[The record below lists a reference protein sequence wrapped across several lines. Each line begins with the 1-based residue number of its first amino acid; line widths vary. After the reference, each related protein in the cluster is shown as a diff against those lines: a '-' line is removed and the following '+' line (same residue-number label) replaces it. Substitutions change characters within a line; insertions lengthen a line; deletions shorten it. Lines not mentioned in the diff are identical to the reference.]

1 MDVSR
6 KGIVVSVGFI
16 LAAVFL
22 LYDSYTTKEVYLNEG
37 ALYPMTYPR
46 ILLGIWIVLSGLH
59 VFARRVAVD
68 IPSLLK
74 ALPTILLITAV
85 LVGFTILLPLLGFP
99 VASFLLLCAVFLIL
113 HYRYPI
119 RLTLIARRGILLPL
133 VHLPKA
139 DRPPA
144 SLRDVALFLISA
156 FPTPKR
162 REDAQWLILFS
173 PPFRCPLMPKR
184 CSSCSSELFT
194 EPSSARCRGSA
205 PS

>member
-74 ALPTILLITAV
+74 ALPTILL
-85 LVGFTILLPLLGFP
+85 PLLGFP

-119 RLTLIARRGILLPL
+119 RLTLIAAGASFFLWFIFQKLIALPL
-133 VHLPKA
+133 PSGTL
-139 DRPPA
+139 
-144 SLRDVALFLISA
+144 LF
-156 FPTPKR
+156 F
-162 REDAQWLILFS
+162 
-173 PPFRCPLMPKR
+173 
-184 CSSCSSELFT
+184 
-194 EPSSARCRGSA
+194 
-205 PS
+205 

>member
-68 IPSLLK
+68 IP
-74 ALPTILLITAV
+74 ILLITAV

-119 RLTLIARRGILLPL
+119 RLTLIAAGASFFLWFIFQKLIALPL
-133 VHLPKA
+133 PSGTL
-139 DRPPA
+139 
-144 SLRDVALFLISA
+144 LF
-156 FPTPKR
+156 F
-162 REDAQWLILFS
+162 
-173 PPFRCPLMPKR
+173 
-184 CSSCSSELFT
+184 
-194 EPSSARCRGSA
+194 
-205 PS
+205 

>member
-74 ALPTILLITAV
+74 A
-85 LVGFTILLPLLGFP
+85 
-99 VASFLLLCAVFLIL
+99 VFLIL

-119 RLTLIARRGILLPL
+119 RLTLIAAGASFFLWFIFQKLIALPL
-133 VHLPKA
+133 PSGTL
-139 DRPPA
+139 
-144 SLRDVALFLISA
+144 LF
-156 FPTPKR
+156 F
-162 REDAQWLILFS
+162 
-173 PPFRCPLMPKR
+173 
-184 CSSCSSELFT
+184 
-194 EPSSARCRGSA
+194 
-205 PS
+205 

>member
-6 KGIVVSVGFI
+6 KGIVVSVVSVSSE
-16 LAAVFL
+16 VFL

-68 IPSLLK
+68 IPSLFK

-119 RLTLIARRGILLPL
+119 MLTLIAAGASFFLWFIFQKLIGLPL
-133 VHLPKA
+133 PSGTL
-139 DRPPA
+139 
-144 SLRDVALFLISA
+144 LF
-156 FPTPKR
+156 F
-162 REDAQWLILFS
+162 
-173 PPFRCPLMPKR
+173 
-184 CSSCSSELFT
+184 
-194 EPSSARCRGSA
+194 
-205 PS
+205 

>member
-16 LAAVFL
+16 LATVFL

-68 IPSLLK
+68 IPSLFK

-119 RLTLIARRGILLPL
+119 MLTLIAAGASFFLWFIFQKLIGLPL
-133 VHLPKA
+133 PSGTL
-139 DRPPA
+139 
-144 SLRDVALFLISA
+144 LF
-156 FPTPKR
+156 F
-162 REDAQWLILFS
+162 
-173 PPFRCPLMPKR
+173 
-184 CSSCSSELFT
+184 
-194 EPSSARCRGSA
+194 
-205 PS
+205 

>member
-68 IPSLLK
+68 IPSLL
-74 ALPTILLITAV
+74 ITAV

-119 RLTLIARRGILLPL
+119 RLTLIAAGASFFLWFIFQKLIALPL
-133 VHLPKA
+133 PSGTL
-139 DRPPA
+139 
-144 SLRDVALFLISA
+144 LF
-156 FPTPKR
+156 F
-162 REDAQWLILFS
+162 
-173 PPFRCPLMPKR
+173 
-184 CSSCSSELFT
+184 
-194 EPSSARCRGSA
+194 
-205 PS
+205 

>member
-59 VFARRVAVD
+59 VFARRVAGIEKVY
-68 IPSLLK
+68 IPSLFK

-119 RLTLIARRGILLPL
+119 RLTLIAAGASFFLWFIFQKLIALPL
-133 VHLPKA
+133 PSGTL
-139 DRPPA
+139 
-144 SLRDVALFLISA
+144 LF
-156 FPTPKR
+156 F
-162 REDAQWLILFS
+162 
-173 PPFRCPLMPKR
+173 
-184 CSSCSSELFT
+184 
-194 EPSSARCRGSA
+194 
-205 PS
+205 